1 MTDPSNKSAGDNPA
15 SLFGDVLLGF
25 TRLVKGEL
33 ALARAEAERS
43 LRDAAKALGI
53 MAMAAILG
61 ITALTVLS
69 GAMVA
74 GLVGL
79 GMPLHW
85 AAVVVGVGLI
95 AVAAGL
101 VYYALHLLK
110 PANLAPN
117 RSFQNLRRDAET
129 LKTMVTPGATADH

>member
-25 TRLVKGEL
+25 ARLVKGEL

-43 LRDAAKALGI
+43 LRDAARALGI
-53 MAMAAILG
+53 LAIAALLG

-74 GLVGL
+74 GLVRL

-85 AAVVVGVGLI
+85 AAVVVGVGLF

-110 PANLAPN
+110 PENLAPN

>member
-43 LRDAAKALGI
+43 LRDAARALGI
-53 MAMAAILG
+53 LAIAALLG

-74 GLVGL
+74 GLVRL

-85 AAVVVGVGLI
+85 AAVVVGVGCCDQSGVSLLI
-95 AVAAGL
+95 HADGQLAGAAFCG
-101 VYYALHLLK
+101 
-110 PANLAPN
+110 PI
-117 RSFQNLRRDAET
+117 
-129 LKTMVTPGATADH
+129 TPSRATPFT